1 MLDKILYQIKKII
14 PKKVFEFFKPYYHRL
29 LSKAGQYVYSKPS
42 GKLKVIGVTGTKG
55 KSTTV
60 FLISKFL
67 KEAGKKVGMVGSLG
81 IEIGDHFEPNTLKM
95 TMPGRM
101 KLQKML
107 SDMVAAGCEY
117 AVIEVTSEGIAQFRH
132 KGIDF
137 DCAVFTNLSREHIE
151 AHGSFE
157 NYYQAKQELFK
168 ATDNIHILNGDS
180 PYLSMFMFPAKKKIF
195 YSIRDGFEFSTS
207 LAGDFNKENILAAV
221 TVLQAY
227 GIDEKYAQQALDQI
241 KRIPGRME
249 FIQREPFEVIIDYAH
264 TPDSLEAVYRMFKK
278 EVGVKKEKRL
288 ICVLGSAG
296 GGRDT
301 WKRPV
306 FGEIASRYCDE
317 IFLTNEDP
325 YEEDPE
331 EILRDIEKGIK
342 DSKYKISK
350 VHKILDRREAI
361 KAALAEA
368 KKDDTVVI
376 TGKGSETTM
385 ALAEGR
391 KIPWSEKGVVEEL
404 LQK

>member
-14 PKKVFEFFKPYYHRL
+14 PKKVFEYFKPYYHRL
-29 LSKAGQYVYSKPS
+29 LSRAGQYVYSRPS
-42 GKLKVIGVTGTKG
+42 GKLRVIGVTGTKG

-60 FLISKFL
+60 FLISRFL

-132 KGIDF
+132 EGIDF

-151 AHGSFE
+151 THGSFE

-227 GIDEKYAQQALDQI
+227 GIDEKFVQPALDQI
-241 KRIPGRME
+241 KRISGRME
-249 FIQREPFEVIIDYAH
+249 FIQREPFEVVIDYAH

-278 EVGVKKEKRL
+278 EAGVKKEKRL

-296 GGRDT
+296 GGRDV

-331 EILRDIEKGIK
+331 EILREIEKGIK

-361 KAALAEA
+361 KAALTEA

-385 ALAEGR
+385 ALAGGR
-391 KIPWSEKGVVEEL
+391 KIPWSEKKVVEEL

>member
-14 PKKVFEFFKPYYHRL
+14 PKKVFEYFKPYYHRL
-29 LSKAGQYVYSKPS
+29 LSRAGQYVYSRPS

-60 FLISKFL
+60 FLISRFL

-227 GIDEKYAQQALDQI
+227 GIDEKFVQPALDQI

-249 FIQREPFEVIIDYAH
+249 FIQREPFEVVIDYAH
-264 TPDSLEAVYRMFKK
+264 TPDSLEAVYRMFKREAGTK
-278 EVGVKKEKRL
+278 GEKRL

-296 GGRDT
+296 GGRDV

-331 EILRDIEKGIK
+331 EILREIEKGIK

-361 KAALAEA
+361 KAALTEA

-385 ALAEGR
+385 ALAGGR
-391 KIPWSEKGVVEEL
+391 KIPWSEKKVVEEL